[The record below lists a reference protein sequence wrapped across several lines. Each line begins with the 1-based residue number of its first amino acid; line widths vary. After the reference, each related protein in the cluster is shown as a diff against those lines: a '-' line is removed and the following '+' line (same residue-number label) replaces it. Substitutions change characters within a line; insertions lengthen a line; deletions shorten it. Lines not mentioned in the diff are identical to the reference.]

1 VPEKS
6 PTPWLPGYKDKP
18 DARVRLFCFPYAGGN
33 AGSFRAWQN
42 LLPSFVQVSPVQ
54 PPGRGER
61 LSEPAFNHLP
71 DMIEAL
77 GSSLLPFLNKPFAFF
92 GHSMGALIV
101 LEFTRWLRRTN
112 NPLPIRLFIS
122 GRRAPQ
128 FPEEEPPSYDLP
140 EPEFI
145 ERLRELNGTPQEV
158 LAHPE
163 LMQLMIPLLRADFS
177 VCETYQYTVEPPL
190 NCPITVFGGLG
201 DIEVQ
206 REKLVPWRE
215 HTTSSFSL
223 HIFPGDHFFIH
234 SAQNEISRV
243 IAQQLT
249 MEGF

>member
-1 VPEKS
+1 MPEKS

-18 DARVRLFCFPYAGGN
+18 DARIRLFCFPYAGGN

-42 LLPSFVQVSPVQ
+42 LLPGFVQVSPVQ

-61 LSEPAFNHLP
+61 LSEPAFKHLP
-71 DMIEAL
+71 DMIQVL
-77 GSSLLPFLNKPFAFF
+77 GPSLLPFLNKPFAFF

-101 LEFTRWLRRTN
+101 FEFTRWLRRTN

-128 FPEEEPPSYDLP
+128 FPEEEPPSHDLP

-145 ERLRELNGTPQEV
+145 ERLRELNGTPHEV
-158 LAHPE
+158 LDHPE

-177 VCETYQYTVEPPL
+177 VCENYQYKVEPPL
-190 NCPITVFGGLG
+190 TCPMTVFGGLG
-201 DIEVQ
+201 DVEVQ
-206 REKLVPWRE
+206 REKLAPWRE

-234 SAQNEISRV
+234 SAQNEITRV